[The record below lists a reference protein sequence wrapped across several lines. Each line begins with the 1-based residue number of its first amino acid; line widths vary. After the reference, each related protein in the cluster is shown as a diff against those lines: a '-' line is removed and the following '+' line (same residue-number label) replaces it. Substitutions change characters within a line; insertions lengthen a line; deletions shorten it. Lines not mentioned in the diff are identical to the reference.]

1 MNKTIHFLAGLPRSG
16 STVLSSILNQNP
28 EVFVTQTSPL
38 LGLLLHN
45 QEAFYKLEEVI
56 ANPISEQLTDISR
69 CMIEGAWQHRQEN
82 IIIDKHRGWGKNM
95 DASTK
100 VFGKEIKIVATVRDL
115 PSIMASW
122 LTLIHKYPY
131 KFDKKVLAQG
141 YQPTDENRMG
151 EMWFNMTK
159 DCMESVVMARKTASN
174 RLHLVDYDNLVKD
187 PKKEIE
193 KIEDFLELPKWQYD
207 FENIKEEPSDDLQ
220 AWGFPDL
227 HKIRPNLKKTSRPA
241 KEILGE
247 ELYNRFVEIEKQ
259 YEYR

>member
-1 MNKTIHFLAGLPRSG
+1 MKKTIHFLAGLPRSG

-28 EVFVTQTSPL
+28 KVYVTPTSPL

-45 QEAFYKLEEVI
+45 QESFHKLEEVI
-56 ANPISEQLTDISR
+56 ANPIAEQLTNISR
-69 CMIEGAWQHRQEN
+69 GMIDGAWEHRSEE

-100 VFGKEIKIVATVRDL
+100 VFGKKIKIVATVRDL

-131 KFDKKVLAQG
+131 NFDLNLTKKG
-141 YQPTDENRMG
+141 YAATDENRMG
-151 EMWFNMTK
+151 EMWFNMTR
-159 DCMESVVMARKTASN
+159 DCMESVVMARKTAN
-174 RLHLVDYDNLVKD
+174 DRLLLVDYDNFVNNTKR
-187 PKKEIE
+187 EIGR
-193 KIEDFLELPKWQYD
+193 IEEFLELPSYNYD
-207 FENIKEEPSDDLQ
+207 FNNIKEEPSDDLQ

-227 HKIRPNLKKTSRPA
+227 HKIRSKIGKTSLHP
-241 KEILGE
+241 KEVLGE